1 MDVRLIVL
9 GSGQDG
15 GAPQFGAP
23 RGRGPTRTASSV
35 AVVADGSILLL
46 DASPDLRAQ
55 YETLGTALGDASPA
69 IGAVGITHGH
79 MGHYAGLV
87 HFGKE
92 AADTV
97 GIPLI
102 ATSSVLAFLGGNEP
116 WATLLAAGNLEGV
129 PIDDAPVQLGPLS
142 IEGIPVPHRADFTT
156 TIAFSIGIDGH
167 PSVLYLP
174 DIDSWTAWPEAEET
188 IAAHPIAFVD
198 ATFGDPAELPGRDLS
213 AIPHPLVTDT
223 IERFRHL
230 TDETAIVLTHLNH
243 SNGLADP
250 DSPLAASAI
259 AAGFIVAHDGLE
271 IEGIDTR

>member
-46 DASPDLRAQ
+46 DASPDLRTQ

-142 IEGIPVPHRADFTT
+142 IEGIPV
-156 TIAFSIGIDGH
+156 GIDGH